1 MLRAL
6 SSLLSHFSSALLS
19 IPLLLAGMD
28 PPERRPLT
36 QYAVEAY
43 QEFGFWRGSVLT
55 GWRVLRCNPFGAQ
68 GYDPPRW
75 PPPRFCGTA
84 S

>member
-1 MLRAL
+1 M
-6 SSLLSHFSSALLS
+6 
-19 IPLLLAGMD
+19 
-28 PPERRPLT
+28 
-36 QYAVEAY
+36 QYALEAY

-55 GWRVLRCNPFGAQ
+55 GWRLLRCNPLGAQ

-75 PPPRFCGTA
+75 PPPRFNGTA